1 MVSEQIADLIG
12 SHLPFTL
19 TPEQREAALRL
30 GAFIAD
36 PRSERC
42 FALRGYAGTGKT
54 SLIGALVKVL
64 KEAEIP
70 VVLLAPTGRAA
81 KVFSLHAGAPAHTI
95 HRIIYR
101 QETFRGQD
109 TPFQLAFNKQ
119 RHTVYI
125 VDEASMIAS
134 GTGTMGDSL
143 FGSGELL
150 DDLIRYVYE
159 GAGNRLL
166 LVGDTAQLPPVGEDE
181 SPALQRDVLLGY
193 GLLVSGMQLTQVV
206 RQEEQSAVLEN
217 ATALRTAIAAVQA
230 EAATL
235 HASAAGIPVALPPV
249 TFGGEVERMPGGE
262 LIEALYDA
270 YGEYGTQGTIVVT
283 RSNKQANIYNNGI
296 RARIFD
302 REEPLTRGDLVMAV
316 KNNYYWLKPD
326 PSQSP
331 TSSPSPSEPPSVLRH
346 PSPCREGEL
355 PLKEA
360 SEPSTAG
367 AFSPSLQGEG
377 WQGAAGSPDGEGL
390 GERLESPGAQAGFI
404 ANGDVAE
411 VTHFRNEH
419 EQYGFRFADATLYF
433 PDYDEEV
440 ECRVML
446 STLQSESPSLTHE
459 EQSRL
464 YEAVLA
470 DYAHLPSKR
479 ERLKAVREDPYYN
492 ALQIKYAYAVTCHK
506 AQGGQWPRV
515 FVDQGYIAPEA
526 QDISHLRWLYTAFT
540 RTTDKLFLINW
551 RPSP

>member
-12 SHLPFTL
+12 SHLPFVL

-119 RHTVYI
+119 KHTVYI

-249 TFGGEVERMPGGE
+249 AFGGEVERMPGGE

-326 PSQSP
+326 PN
-331 TSSPSPSEPPSVLRH
+331 
-346 PSPCREGEL
+346 
-355 PLKEA
+355 
-360 SEPSTAG
+360 
-367 AFSPSLQGEG
+367 QGE
-377 WQGAAGSPDGEGL
+377 QV
-390 GERLESPGAQAGFI
+390 GFI

-551 RPSP
+551 KED